1 MMRSEPVGDL
11 VVVLVVAAVAAVIGV
26 GLGIFILAPRITRM
40 LDRTEADEEPG
51 DRPD

>member
-1 MMRSEPVGDL
+1 MRDGPVGDL

-26 GLGIFILAPRITRM
+26 ALGIFLLAPRISRL
-40 LDRTEADEEPG
+40 LDRAEADDEGTG